1 MAFRWGYSAELAGYK
16 FLVSL
21 NEIKTVTFFWSH
33 LQPPGQC
40 YKPTL
45 ENLLGSY
52 TIISRTLSF
61 SSRRN
66 PGLLSTA
73 TFFSPYVSCKIETTS
88 SQQTCLPSCCAN
100 FFVFLKIFW
109 KEKYVTIN
117 WLWLLY
123 SNDTLA
129 WTQPHVISINRI
141 HLLCFCTDNAGS
153 TKCAFIVQYK
163 KKQPQNQ
170 QQQQTN
176 KAQPFLSPLSPAS
189 PCELCGGT
197 LFNINWAVSIQA
209 TYQRK
214 LFFNSNWHDAVAAWQ
229 KRPWENSINQGLRAS
244 LLFCIQS
251 FHCCSWNVSVSR
263 WGRVVLLIQS
273 RSHGQRCAG
282 RRQSSS
288 SSTGMSCG
296 SFLKPFSAPHSHPCW
311 PGGVCCHW
319 WHLSPKLLGD
329 TEPMRSRRA
338 AGTARRDGAELG
350 AQPGFCLPAPQ
361 RTSCSNV

>member
-1 MAFRWGYSAELAGYK
+1 M
-16 FLVSL
+16 SL

-163 KKQPQNQ
+163 KNNPK
-170 QQQQTN
+170 TN
-176 KAQPFLSPLSPAS
+176 NNNKPTKPN
-189 PCELCGGT
+189 
-197 LFNINWAVSIQA
+197 LF
-209 TYQRK
+209 
-214 LFFNSNWHDAVAAWQ
+214 
-229 KRPWENSINQGLRAS
+229 S
-244 LLFCIQS
+244 L
-251 FHCCSWNVSVSR
+251 
-263 WGRVVLLIQS
+263 
-273 RSHGQRCAG
+273 
-282 RRQSSS
+282 
-288 SSTGMSCG
+288 
-296 SFLKPFSAPHSHPCW
+296 PYP
-311 PGGVCCHW
+311 
-319 WHLSPKLLGD
+319 
-329 TEPMRSRRA
+329 
-338 AGTARRDGAELG
+338 
-350 AQPGFCLPAPQ
+350 LPAPV
-361 RTSCSNV
+361 SCAEGLCLT